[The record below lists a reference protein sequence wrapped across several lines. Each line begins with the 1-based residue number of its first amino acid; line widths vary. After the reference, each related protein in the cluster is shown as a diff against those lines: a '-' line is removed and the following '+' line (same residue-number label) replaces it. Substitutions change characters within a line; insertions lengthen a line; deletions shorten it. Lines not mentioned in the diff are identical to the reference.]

1 MDSMD
6 SRVQGPISENLS
18 SIDRKLDGLQ
28 DCRLK
33 IGRIE
38 EVLLRLQAS
47 ISSQTALLH
56 EVQKQVGL
64 RGTIQE
70 VQKVMCG
77 SNNLTKGASE
87 FESTV
92 ATPPVLPQPVSILK
106 KTTVQGE
113 DDIDL
118 VPLPEDQPQAFAVVP
133 GQVNQK
139 EGRTN
144 RLSRMSL
151 GSQKG
156 PQGAALRSTPEQENP
171 GRRLS
176 VFSQMSSVRSQ
187 RGGNNAVDDA
197 EAASVDELSLKTTR
211 KLLRGFSAL
220 SAICP
225 LDEQGR
231 NETNLSSTVR
241 SSSKHSSR
249 VAVLENLEKT
259 QNISL
264 DELRTNHNALVTAMS
279 MRSIST
285 LDTRGGMLF
294 TAELLLVLAGVLE
307 WSSWFGRLWV
317 CFLFVLFLGGT
328 GALAWWSGVA
338 RVLEADSA
346 LASFCYMAGIAASI
360 WMLRRRDIQEL
371 LKDDESS
378 LDMYARQAGFITVWR
393 RKSRKQFI
401 KATGCLI
408 FLCVSRC
415 LAYVQ
420 APVSSNELIQTS
432 TFCFASIGLIAV
444 TYLQLH
450 ILKGLELAI
459 DSFAVNFFREMDFEK
474 AMAEWNVLQ
483 AMLRHVSTK
492 LSGSLLMLG
501 VSSGS
506 SILYLIELSFVRT
519 DVAGGFGFILQHL
532 WSLPPIILFLYTM
545 MRAAAVTEKASR
557 VSPLVNSWTFEDSK
571 GELQEDQGWMDL
583 ERQYLVQYI
592 NQSEAGFYVQG
603 VKIRNFQVTKMCYY
617 LGAVL
622 FAIVSQSAV

>member
-1 MDSMD
+1 MD

-33 IGRIE
+33 IGHIE

-64 RGTIQE
+64 RGTTEE
-70 VQKVMCG
+70 VQRVMCG
-77 SNNLTKGASE
+77 SNNLTKGSSE
-87 FESTV
+87 FESAV
-92 ATPPVLPQPVSILK
+92 ATPPVVPQPVSILK
-106 KTTVQGE
+106 KTKVQTE

-133 GQVNQK
+133 SQVNQK
-139 EGRTN
+139 EGRLS
-144 RLSRMSL
+144 RLSRTSV
-151 GSQKG
+151 GSQKSS
-156 PQGAALRSTPEQENP
+156 QGAALRSTPEQESP
-171 GRRLS
+171 GQRLS
-176 VFSQMSSVRSQ
+176 VVSHMSSLQKR
-187 RGGNNAVDDA
+187 GNNSVDSA

-220 SAICP
+220 SATCP

-231 NETNLSSTVR
+231 NETKLSSTAR
-241 SSSKHSSR
+241 SSKQSSR

-279 MRSIST
+279 MRSVST
-285 LDTRGGMLF
+285 LDTGSGMLF
-294 TAELLLVLAGVLE
+294 TAELLLVLAGVME
-307 WSSWFGRLWV
+307 MWSPWLGLLWV

-328 GALAWWSGVA
+328 GALVWWSGVA

-346 LASFCYMAGIAASI
+346 LASFCYMAGVAASI
-360 WMLRRRDIQEL
+360 WMLRRRNIQEL

-378 LDMYARQAGFITVWR
+378 LDMYARQAGFIAVWR
-393 RKSRKQFI
+393 RKSQKQFI

-408 FLCVSRC
+408 LLCVSRC
-415 LAYVQ
+415 LAYIQ
-420 APVSSNELIQTS
+420 APVSSHELIQTS
-432 TFCFASIGLIAV
+432 TFCFASIGFVAV

-450 ILKGLELAI
+450 ISKGLELAI
-459 DSFAVNFFREMDFEK
+459 DSFAVNFFKEMDFEK
-474 AMAEWNVLQ
+474 ALAEWNVLQ

-519 DVAGGFGFILQHL
+519 DVGGGFGFILKNL

-557 VSPLVNSWTFEDSK
+557 VSPLVNSWTFEDK
-571 GELQEDQGWMDL
+571 EPFGDEEEQVWMDL

-617 LGAVL
+617 LGAIL
-622 FAIVSQSAV
+622 FTIVSQSAM